1 MGFYGNITN
10 TNKTQFTFDR
20 SYPNRAIMEERIAVD
35 SIYLGRYVLV
45 EYDLNTHD
53 TLDTFLRA
61 FYRKSGRNDEFFTSP
76 NFEEETRIKWTD
88 KPAVNNPYRGEGN
101 AVVTGQI
108 IYVEVPVTPE
118 ENIHDTQQIFYKCI
132 NSKDSSDVGDTAIFE
147 RVVNNEIPYTTNYN
161 IDISRYG
168 QGRGY
173 DSTVWQKVYTNDTE
187 KFVMIAEL
195 NSVVPTFDLSA
206 DAPTM
211 EPITPHFDADSTNVY
226 YKLHWQP
233 QWGFRVA
240 RLADEPVGA
249 ISDANTIWLREI
261 YDSATDKKIK
271 QYFNIEQ
278 NAWIEYVDESEIQ
291 ELAAAIYYNAAAFEK
306 QLDVTRLDSDVE
318 TPIIN
323 KHNDTSNYFTVL
335 PTGSSGYKYNTHDG
349 TGEKRSA
356 KDIQEM
362 RINLP
367 AIGNMM
373 SDAWDIIHGPNR
385 NDSTSESLQ
394 GRLDFFTDHIEG
406 NEIPVQSAKG
416 RYLVGT
422 KINGNTQHPVETDT
436 ILEEALSTSY
446 DEDDAWIQTSINVE
460 HDYENPNYHQNAI
473 SIHHTFHPQTN
484 TDTYADKNGDP
495 LLEGQEA
502 GENNNDSDVLT
513 LYTPKVDAAG
523 HVVGH
528 NTEHI
533 ILPYGYK
540 FFKTDGLNYLDNGD
554 LYTEVNNSANG
565 ANTSSATAD
574 ASDIAADNTKDTFTI
589 NPYNKWIQ
597 TQFGEDDQL
606 LIAHEIHAIDTVK
619 QSTNLNTNHVALSQ
633 IDGDNIILQDLEFD
647 AAGHVIVNRKHE
659 YTLPYGYKII
669 KVTNNEEVD
678 EPETTVVEAGQIA
691 DNTQDTLTFSASNRW
706 IKFDNSV
713 EDTIQVGHRLGK
725 FITTN
730 GNVTTP
736 NKLYGLEQDE
746 DHTKSDVNRG
756 DLDND
761 NTFEVPCFSFDEAG
775 HITEARTHT
784 VTLPELFNKVNV
796 IGNSIN
802 TNDSTYTAGLIEADN
817 LNDTVTLAPG
827 NKWIEL
833 TAKPLE
839 DTVGFSHY
847 VKAFSETTG
856 SIDYNNAGASNKNKQ
871 FQIQDITWD
880 EAGHLVA
887 SKRTTYQLPDGFKT
901 IVIKNDGNNNLGFAA
916 ANGGNLVADLV
927 ADTTTV
933 NTGNR
938 WIKLVANPETDSYT
952 IYHSAASTATEDT
965 LKTTQTGNETPN
977 FGTTFLIPEVK
988 YDSAGHISDIATHTV
1003 QLPLPSLN
1011 DLTATPSSVLTGIQ
1025 MVDATGAI
1033 TQTNADVGTLVLTQ
1047 YDATGTSNTNKVI
1060 ATDTINQAIKKLQ
1073 IQIENEQTARAN
1085 AISTLYGGENL
1096 ETAFD
1101 TIKEIGN
1108 WLKTNDANT
1117 DGAIDNIVLLMSD
1130 ETVNGSIKQQ
1140 LKVETDARVAANN
1153 NLTQALNAET
1163 QARKNSDTT
1172 INNALA
1178 AEVSARKTL
1187 ASNISATL
1195 AAHEAKPSF
1204 GITNENIEAWNKC
1217 EKNVQADWA
1226 NEDTTSD
1233 AYILNKPDL
1242 SKIVETTSTF
1252 EYIDANGNTTY
1263 KTISELCAYIA
1274 TLEARIKV
1282 LESPAVE

>member
-45 EYDLNTHD
+45 EYDLDTHD
-53 TLDTFLRA
+53 TLDTFLRV
-61 FYRKSGRNDEFFTSP
+61 FYRKSGSDDEFFTSP
-76 NFEEETRIKWTD
+76 TFEEETRVKWTD
-88 KPAVNNPYRGEGN
+88 KAAANNPHRGEGN
-101 AVVTGQI
+101 AVVTDQI
-108 IYVEVPVTPE
+108 IYVEIPVTPE
-118 ENIHDTQQIFYKCI
+118 ENIRDTQQIFYKCI
-132 NSKDSSDVGDTAIFE
+132 NSKDSSVVGDTAIFE
-147 RVVNNEIPYTTNYN
+147 RVVNNETPYTTNYN
-161 IDISRYG
+161 IDVSRYG

-233 QWGFRVA
+233 QWGLRVA
-240 RLADEPVGA
+240 KLEEGA
-249 ISDANTIWLREI
+249 ISDADTMWLKET
-261 YDSATDKKIK
+261 YDPATDKKTK
-271 QYFNIEQ
+271 WYFNGET
-278 NAWIEYVDESEIQ
+278 WIEYEDEEEIKQ
-291 ELAAAIYYNAAAFEK
+291 IAAAIYYNAAAFEE
-306 QLDVTRLDSDVE
+306 QLDSTRIDTQDTSD
-318 TPIIN
+318 IN
-323 KHNDTSNYFTVL
+323 KHNDGLNYLTIL

-349 TGEKRSA
+349 SGEKRSA

-362 RINLP
+362 RVNFP

-460 HDYENPNYHQNAI
+460 HSYENPNYHQNAI
-473 SIHHTFHPQTN
+473 SIHHTFHPQTD

-495 LLEGQEA
+495 LSEGQES

-540 FFKTDGLNYLDNGD
+540 FFKTDGLNHLDNGD
-554 LYTEVNNSANG
+554 LYTEVNNSADG
-565 ANTSSATAD
+565 ANTSSASAD

-597 TQFGEDDQL
+597 TQLGEDDQL

-619 QSTNLNTNHVALSQ
+619 QNTNLNTDHVALSQ

-647 AAGHVIVNRKHE
+647 AAGHVILNRKHE

-678 EPETTVVEAGQIA
+678 EPETTIVEAGQIA

-713 EDTIQVGHRLGK
+713 EDTIQVGHRLGE

-736 NKLYGLEQDE
+736 NKLYGLEQNE

-784 VTLPELFNKVNV
+784 VTLPELFNKINV
-796 IGNSIN
+796 VGNSTN
-802 TNDSTYTAGLIEADN
+802 VNDSTYTAGLIEADN

-833 TAKPLE
+833 TARPLE

-856 SIDYNNAGASNKNKQ
+856 SIDYNNAGAANENKQ

-901 IVIKNDGNNNLGFAA
+901 IVIKNDGNNSLGFAA

-927 ADTTTV
+927 ADTTTI

-938 WIKLVANPETDSYT
+938 WIKLVANPDADTYT
-952 IYHSAASTATEDT
+952 IYHGAASTATEDT

-1011 DLTATPSSVLTGIQ
+1011 DLTATSSSVLTGIQ

-1033 TQTNADVGTLVLTQ
+1033 TQTNADVGTLTLTQ
-1047 YDATGTSNTNKVI
+1047 YDATGTSNTSKVV

-1073 IQIENEQTARAN
+1073 IQIENEQTERAK
-1085 AISTLYGGENL
+1085 AISTLYGGEEL
-1096 ETAFD
+1096 EAAFD
-1101 TIKEIGN
+1101 TIKEIGA
-1108 WLKTNDANT
+1108 WLKSNDSDA
-1117 DGAIDNIVLLMSD
+1117 DGAIDNIVLLMGD
-1130 ETVNGSIKQQ
+1130 ATVEGSVKQQ
-1140 LKVETDARVAANN
+1140 LKVETDERIAAVETLTTNLNN
-1153 NLTQALNAET
+1153 EVQTRNTADLALQQALTAEEKSRSDADT
-1163 QARKNSDTT
+1163 AIIKALEALPAYGIKNED
-1172 INNALA
+1172 INKWN
-1178 AEVSARKTL
+1178 S
-1187 ASNISATL
+1187 
-1195 AAHEAKPSF
+1195 HE
-1204 GITNENIEAWNKC
+1204 T
-1217 EKNVQADWA
+1217 NVQSDWL
-1226 NEDTTSD
+1226 ESDETSD
-1233 AYILNKPDL
+1233 AFIKNKPNVIETSTTFNYVDAEG
-1242 SKIVETTSTF
+1242 VETQ
-1252 EYIDANGNTTY
+1252 
-1263 KTISELCAYIA
+1263 KTIAELFAYIS
-1274 TLEARIKV
+1274 TLEARIKA
-1282 LESPAVE
+1282 LEPDEEETV